1 MRSISLFITILEFLA
16 EFTSDFV
23 IDNGAYCV
31 NDIIARKIVAWSESG
46 CAGWFFV
53 LFAKA
58 KTPLIQLLCLSSIII
73 LPLEQ
78 SKNEHHSFCIYW
90 WGIIKLYRYAKKYE
104 RVCNVIT
111 GNTSFFLEELWRN
124 TRCFCWRVFR
134 KRRENFVRGQ
144 TAFGKIL
151 RTDFGERYSLL
162 MVWWAKKCYDSVCS
176 AVTL

>member
-16 EFTSDFV
+16 EFMDNFV

-90 WGIIKLYRYAKKYE
+90 WEIIKLYRYAKKYE

-111 GNTSFFLEELWRN
+111 GNTSFFLKNYEGTLVVSVGR
-124 TRCFCWRVFR
+124 FS
-134 KRRENFVRGQ
+134 
-144 TAFGKIL
+144 GK
-151 RTDFGERYSLL
+151 GERTSSEGKLL
-162 MVWWAKKCYDSVCS
+162 SGRFWGRTSENGTGCWWCGEQRSVMIPCGQP
-176 AVTL
+176 

>member
-16 EFTSDFV
+16 EFMDNFV

-90 WGIIKLYRYAKKYE
+90 WEIIKLYRYAKNMKEYVTLSLE
-104 RVCNVIT
+104 T
-111 GNTSFFLEELWRN
+111 HLFFEELWRN
-124 TRCFCWRVFR
+124 TRCFCWQVFR

-151 RTDFGERYSLL
+151 RTDFGERYRLL
-162 MVWWAKKCYDSVCS
+162 MVWWAKKCYDSVWS